1 MNYEYINIFSYFCCH
16 KSIYEQNSNDNK
28 IEIAFNPYQ
37 NQNLI
42 SNPISNTINTCQY

>member
-1 MNYEYINIFSYFCCH
+1 MNYEYIFSYFRCH
-16 KSIYEQNSNDNK
+16 KSIYEQNSNHNK

-42 SNPISNTINTCQY
+42 SDSISNTINTCQY